1 MARDV
6 DGIIQTKFANS
17 GDVGLGGL
25 DLNIGWP
32 LSYSTAGGDFPKR
45 IQFNQLFRFAFAL
58 AKEIN
63 QGGPF
68 LSYSNLIDYLIG
80 ADVTG
85 SDGIIYTCLIVNGPS
100 STIINPV
107 GDLTGTWTRFSVRI
121 IGSSIPGD
129 VVMLPYLPTPTQ
141 LINRRLLQ
149 ADGAELADVDY
160 PDILANW
167 GSKLYGWTTPD
178 HFHLPNYQGFF
189 LRTWDDSRGI
199 DPDAAARLDRGDG
212 TTGDYVGTVQ
222 YDDLKSHQHSMDA
235 GTSPGE
241 PYINHVLHS
250 LDTLGPAPTSYT
262 GGNETR
268 PKNMNVWVGIQA

>member
-6 DGIIQTKFANS
+6 DGIIQKKFANS
-17 GDVGLGGL
+17 GDVGLEGL
-25 DLNIGWP
+25 DLDIGWP
-32 LSYSTAGGDFPKR
+32 ISYSTAGGDFPKR
-45 IQFNQLFRFAFAL
+45 IQFNQLFRYLFAL
-58 AKEIN
+58 GKEIN

-68 LSYSNLIDYLIG
+68 LAYSALIDYKVF

-85 SDGIIYTCLIVNGPS
+85 SNGVIYSCLIANGPS
-100 STIINPV
+100 SVPVDPV
-107 GDLTGTWTRFSVRI
+107 GDLTGTWVRFSGKI

-129 VVMLPYLPTPTQ
+129 LVILPYEPIPTQ
-141 LINRRLLQ
+141 LTNRRLLQ
-149 ADGAELADVDY
+149 ADGSELEDVDH
-160 PDILANW
+160 PEILANW

-178 HFHLPNYQGFF
+178 HFHLPNFQGFF
-189 LRTWDDSRGI
+189 LRTWDDGRGL

-212 TTGDYVGTVQ
+212 TTGDKVGTVQ

-250 LDTLGPAPTSYT
+250 LDTLGPAPTSYV
-262 GGNETR
+262 GGYETR